1 MKAGIINTLTS
12 LSISLQFS
20 SILGNILEGS
30 LLSEHVILLLKS
42 LTGFLRFK
50 EEFEDQDHRGG
61 KWL

>member
-1 MKAGIINTLTS
+1 
-12 LSISLQFS
+12 
-20 SILGNILEGS
+20 
-30 LLSEHVILLLKS
+30 LLKS